1 MAMKTF
7 KETSQNSPKTK
18 VGRLKTLSNFLETI
32 YSLIVKKAGG
42 TW

>member
-1 MAMKTF
+1 MKTF

-18 VGRLKTLSNFLETI
+18 VVRLKTLSHFLETI
-32 YSLIVKKAGG
+32 YFLIVKKAGG